1 MLDQLLQYDKE
12 LFLFLNNLG
21 MPAWDNFWLVVTN
34 KLTFIPLYAL
44 LLFLVYKRFGLKVLL
59 LIVIMVAVMI
69 TFTDQITNLFKY
81 IIAKRPRPCR
91 EEEMQGIMRFVA
103 KRCGRYGFFSGHSA
117 NSMAAA
123 VFAGLLLKPY
133 YNKLIFI
140 LLFWSALV
148 AYSRIYVGVHYPLDI
163 ICGMAFGALSGFG
176 FYKLQ
181 LFFKQRF
188 ISSLSKRN
196 NN

>member
-1 MLDQLLQYDKE
+1 MLDQLLQLDE
-12 LFLFLNNLG
+12 DLFIFLNGLG
-21 MPAWDNFWLVVTN
+21 NSSWDNIWLVITD
-34 KLTFIPLYAL
+34 KLTFIPLYAVLLFFIYRKLGLKPL
-44 LLFLVYKRFGLKVLL
+44 LLSVL
-59 LIVIMVAVMI
+59 IVAVMI

-91 EEEMQGIMRFVA
+91 EEDLQAVIRFVA
-103 KRCGRYGFFSGHSA
+103 KGCGRYGFFSGHAA

-133 YNKLIFI
+133 FKNLIF
-140 LLFWSALV
+140 LLIFWSAIV

-163 ICGMAFGALSGFG
+163 ICGLIFGALSGCM

-181 LFFKQRF
+181 KYFQTRLK
-188 ISSLSKRN
+188 IV
-196 NN
+196 

>member
-1 MLDQLLQYDKE
+1 MLDQLLQLDE
-12 LFLFLNNLG
+12 NLFLFLNGLG
-21 MPAWDNFWLVVTN
+21 NSTWDDFWLVITD

-44 LLFLVYKRFGLKVLL
+44 LLFLIYKKLGLKSL
-59 LIVIMVAVMI
+59 LILIFVVAAMI

-81 IIAKRPRPCR
+81 VIAKRPRPCR
-91 EEEMQGIMRFVA
+91 EEELQTVMRFVA
-103 KRCGRYGFFSGHSA
+103 KGCGRYGFFSGHAA

-133 YNKLIFI
+133 FKNLIFL
-140 LLFWSALV
+140 LLFWSVVV

-163 ICGMAFGALSGFG
+163 VCGLAFGALAGFM

-181 LFFKQRF
+181 IYLRKRF
-188 ISSLSKRN
+188 ISE
-196 NN
+196 

>member
-21 MPAWDNFWLVVTN
+21 SPTWDGFWLVVTN
-34 KLTFIPLYAL
+34 KLTFIPLYVA
-44 LLFLVYKRFGLKVLL
+44 LLFLVYKKLGLKSMLL
-59 LIVIMVAVMI
+59 LLLVIAAMI

-81 IIAKRPRPCR
+81 VIAKRPRPCR
-91 EEEMQGIMRFVA
+91 EENFQSIMRYVA
-103 KRCGRYGFFSGHSA
+103 PRCGRYGFFSGHAA

-133 YNKLIFI
+133 YKKLIFI
-140 LLFWSALV
+140 LLFWSAFV

-163 ICGMAFGALSGFG
+163 FCGLAFGAMSGYG
-176 FYKLQ
+176 FYRLQ
-181 LFFKQRF
+181 AYLRKRF
-188 ISSLSKRN
+188 IS
-196 NN
+196 